1 MREMERVKA
10 AADLLGRTA
19 GASIRYVGPERF
31 GPAIT
36 IHRFELDNGL
46 TVLLEIDP
54 SAPVVSLQTWMKVGS
69 RCEKPGKTGIS
80 HLFEHLMFGE
90 TETTPH
96 GAFDRKIEEAGGET
110 NAGTF
115 LDWTYYHQNLPKEA
129 LALGLALEAERLR
142 MLVLREPQV
151 ASEKEVVANERRQR
165 VDDDVD
171 GFASEVLYREA
182 FRQHAYGIPTIGSME
197 DILSFTPDDCTAFY
211 RTYYAPNNATLVIV
225 GDIEIEA
232 ALAAITEHFGKLVR
246 SEIPV
251 EDIHPEPPQTEE
263 RRVSFEKPTPTDKV
277 SIGYKAPALGDHDHA
292 PLVVLCEILFG
303 GRSSRIHRKL
313 VHEMEIA
320 SDVRGWVGTF
330 RDPGLFDIGLVAREG
345 TDADALLSAFDAEI
359 EKVLA
364 EPVTETEVERA
375 RAKLELSALQGLET
389 VGGRAETIGFY
400 ETVLGSPQAYFDKVA
415 AYRRVTRSDVL
426 RAARRYLVK
435 DARTI
440 VIVRPSGE
448 EAGEAEDGEDPELR
462 EEDPE

>member
-1 MREMERVKA
+1 
-10 AADLLGRTA
+10 
-19 GASIRYVGPERF
+19 
-31 GPAIT
+31 
-36 IHRFELDNGL
+36 
-46 TVLLEIDP
+46 
-54 SAPVVSLQTWMKVGS
+54 
-69 RCEKPGKTGIS
+69 
-80 HLFEHLMFGE
+80 MFGE

-96 GAFDRKIEEAGGET
+96 GAFDRRIEEAGGET

-129 LALGLALEAERLR
+129 LELGLTLEADRLGT
-142 MLVLREPQV
+142 LVLRDPQV

-182 FRQHAYGIPTIGSME
+182 FREHAYGIPTIGSME

-225 GDIEIEA
+225 GDVDIEPTLGVIA
-232 ALAAITEHFGKLVR
+232 EHFGRLSS

-251 EDIHPEPPQTEE
+251 EDLRPEPPQIEE
-263 RRVSFEKPTPTDKV
+263 RRVSFDKPTPTDKL

-303 GRSSRIHRKL
+303 GRSSRVHRRL
-313 VHEMEIA
+313 VHELEIA

-345 TDADALLSAFDAEI
+345 STAAALLEAFEGEV
-359 EKVLA
+359 EKVVSD
-364 EPVTETEVERA
+364 PVTEAELERA
-375 RAKLELSALQGLET
+375 KAKLELAALQALET
-389 VGGRAETIGFY
+389 VSGRAETVGFY
-400 ETVLGSPQAYFDKVA
+400 ETVLGTPQAYFDKVD

-426 RAARRYLVK
+426 RAARRYLVTS
-435 DARTI
+435 ARTI
-440 VIVRPSGE
+440 VVVHPSGE
-448 EAGEAEDGEDPELR
+448 LGDDEGDEGDEDAG
-462 EEDPE
+462 

>member
-1 MREMERVKA
+1 MTEIERVKA
-10 AADLLGRTA
+10 AAERAGRRPDTK
-19 GASIRYVGPERF
+19 IRYVGPERF

-36 IHRFELDNGL
+36 LHRFELDNGL

-115 LDWTYYHQNLPKEA
+115 LDWTYYHQNLPKDA
-129 LALGLALEAERLR
+129 LELGLRLEAERLR
-142 MLVLREPQV
+142 TLVLREPQV

-165 VDDDVD
+165 VDDDID

-182 FRQHAYGIPTIGSME
+182 FQRHSYGIPTIGSME
-197 DILSFTPDDCTAFY
+197 DILSFTPDDCASFY

-225 GDIEIEA
+225 GDVDIEPT
-232 ALAAITEHFGKLVR
+232 LAAIAEHFGKLER

-251 EDIHPEPPQTEE
+251 EDIRPEPPQLEE
-263 RRVSFEKPTPTDKV
+263 RKVAFEKPTPTDKV

-292 PLVVLCEILFG
+292 PLVALCEILFG
-303 GRSSRIHRKL
+303 GRASRIHRKL

-320 SDVRGWVGTF
+320 SEVRGWVGTF

-345 TDADALLSAFDAEI
+345 TTADDLLAAFDAELERVI
-359 EKVLA
+359 E
-364 EPVTETEVERA
+364 EPVTEAEVERA

-389 VGGRAETIGFY
+389 VSGRAETIGFY
-400 ETVLGSPQAYFDKVA
+400 ETVLGSPQSYFDKVA

-426 RAARRYLVK
+426 RVARRFLVK
-435 DARTI
+435 EARTI

-448 EAGEAEDGEDPELR
+448 LDESEDPELR